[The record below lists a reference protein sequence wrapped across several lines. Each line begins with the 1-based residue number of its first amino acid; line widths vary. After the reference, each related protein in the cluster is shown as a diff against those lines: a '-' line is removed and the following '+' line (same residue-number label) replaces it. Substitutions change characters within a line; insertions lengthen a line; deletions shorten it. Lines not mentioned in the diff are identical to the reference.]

1 MTVRILCD
9 FDGTVTTQDNI
20 IALMQ
25 AFAPA
30 SDFEPLKHGVLD
42 RTLSI
47 QSGVGQMF
55 ALLPSDGKASYLD
68 FLLERAVIRDGFSE
82 LLQYSRRQ
90 DIDFSIV
97 SGGMDFFV
105 EPILAPFLE
114 QERIYCNVANFDG
127 PFVHIDWP
135 NACDTHCTNG
145 CGCCKTS
152 VARTLRKDG
161 DVIIVIG
168 DSVTDFELAKQADRV
183 YARDYLITLCEENDI
198 AYTPFETFHDIVH
211 DLTRAEVTT

>member
-55 ALLPSDGKASYLD
+55 ALLPSDGKTAYLD

-90 DIDFSIV
+90 GIDFSIV

-105 EPILAPFLE
+105 EPILAPFLDQE
-114 QERIYCNVANFDG
+114 QIYCNVADFSG

-135 NACDTHCTNG
+135 NACDAHCTNG

-152 VARTLRKDG
+152 VARTLRQDG

>member
-30 SDFEPLKHGVLD
+30 SDFEPLKRGVLD

-55 ALLPSDGKASYLD
+55 ALLPSDGKTAYLD

-90 DIDFSIV
+90 GIDF
-97 SGGMDFFV
+97 
-105 EPILAPFLE
+105 PRP
-114 QERIYCNVANFDG
+114 
-127 PFVHIDWP
+127 
-135 NACDTHCTNG
+135 
-145 CGCCKTS
+145 
-152 VARTLRKDG
+152 RT
-161 DVIIVIG
+161 
-168 DSVTDFELAKQADRV
+168 
-183 YARDYLITLCEENDI
+183 
-198 AYTPFETFHDIVH
+198 
-211 DLTRAEVTT
+211 DLL